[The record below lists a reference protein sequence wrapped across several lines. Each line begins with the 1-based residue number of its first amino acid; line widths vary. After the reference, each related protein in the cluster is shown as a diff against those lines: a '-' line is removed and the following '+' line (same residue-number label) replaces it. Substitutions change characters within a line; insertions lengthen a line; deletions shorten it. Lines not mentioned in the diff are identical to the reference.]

1 MKKVLVVAF
10 SILVG
15 ASSAFAAGYGE
26 AGCGLGAVVFQN
38 KPGSNQIVAATLNGL
53 VGNQSFAVTSGTS
66 NCDAEPKLMAESRQE
81 QFVQNNFTSLAKD
94 MAAGEGE
101 NLAAFAEL
109 LGCGAENEKAFGA
122 LMQSRYAEIV
132 GDDHAPSAVVAGVKQ
147 ALAAEPELASRCAL

>member
-1 MKKVLVVAF
+1 MKKSLAVAF
-10 SILVG
+10 GVLMG

-26 AGCGLGAVVFQN
+26 AGCGLGSVAFQN
-38 KPGSNQIVAATLNGL
+38 QPGANQIVAASLNGL
-53 VGNQSFAVTSGTS
+53 LGNQSFAVTSGTS
-66 NCDAEPKLMAESRQE
+66 NCDAQPKLMAESSQE
-81 QFVQNNFTSLAKD
+81 QFVQSNFTSLAKD